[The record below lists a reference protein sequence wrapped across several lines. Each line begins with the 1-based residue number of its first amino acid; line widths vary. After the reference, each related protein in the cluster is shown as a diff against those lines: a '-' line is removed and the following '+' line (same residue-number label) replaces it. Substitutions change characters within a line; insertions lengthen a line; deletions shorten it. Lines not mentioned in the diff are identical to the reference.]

1 MTLHAQVQPVFVD
14 LRLGIGGR
22 WDLDVKVEEDEAE
35 AGENLEGAEPGEGE
49 NGDEEGTPKK
59 SKSVSS
65 LRLPFFLRFD

>member
-49 NGDEEGTPKK
+49 NGDEEGTLKK

-65 LRLPFFLRFD
+65 LRLLFFLRFD